1 MSNACR
7 PIRVVLADDHPIVRA
22 GLRALLEAHPDIAV
36 VGEAGSAEEAVELVR
51 AETPDVAILDISM
64 PGGGLEALRAIAELE
79 LPTRVLILTVHAEER
94 YLLPVLQAGGSGYV
108 RKSSLH
114 TDLIEAIHTVARGEV
129 FVDPEAARMLLQGY
143 LDRAQAGEVQ
153 DPAQL
158 LSEREREV
166 LRLTA
171 AGYTAQEI
179 ADQLYLSPKTVETYR
194 HRVMQKLG
202 FSRRSE
208 LVRFALRAGLLD
220 PATE

>member
-1 MSNACR
+1 MGCEQ
-7 PIRVVLADDHPIVRA
+7 PIRVLLADDHPIVRV
-22 GLRALLEAHPDIAV
+22 GLRALLEAEPDIQV
-36 VGEAGSAEEAVELVR
+36 IGEAGSADEAVELVR
-51 AETPDVAILDISM
+51 ELRPDVAVLDISM
-64 PGGGLEALRAIAELE
+64 PGNGLEALRRIAALG
-79 LPTRVLILTVHAEER
+79 LPTRSLILTVHAEER

-114 TDLIEAIHTVARGEV
+114 TDLVEAIRTVARGEV
-129 FVDPEAARMLLQGY
+129 FIDQAAARTLLQGY
-143 LDRAQAGEVQ
+143 LDRAKTGEVQ

-158 LSEREREV
+158 LSDREREV

-179 ADQLYLSPKTVETYR
+179 ADQLFLSPKTVETYR

-208 LVRFALRAGLLD
+208 LVRFALRIGLLD
-220 PATE
+220 PQSE

>member
-1 MSNACR
+1 MTTNK
-7 PIRVVLADDHPIVRA
+7 IRVLLADDHPIVRV
-22 GLRALLEAHPDIAV
+22 GLRALLEAEPDIAV
-36 VGEAGSAEEAVELVR
+36 VGEAGTADEAVELAR
-51 AETPDVAILDISM
+51 TLQPDVAVLDISM
-64 PGGGLEALRAIAELE
+64 PGNGLEALRRIASLG
-79 LPTRVLILTVHAEER
+79 LPTRTLILTVHAEEC

-114 TDLIEAIHTVARGEV
+114 TDLVEAIRLVARGEV
-129 FVDPEAARMLLQGY
+129 FIDQAAARTLLQGY
-143 LDRAQAGEVQ
+143 LDHARTGEVQ

-179 ADQLYLSPKTVETYR
+179 ADQLFLSPKTVETYR

-208 LVRFALRAGLLD
+208 LVRFALRIGLLD
-220 PATE
+220 PQAE

>member
-22 GLRALLEAHPDIAV
+22 GLRALLEAQPDITV
-36 VGEAGSAEEAVELVR
+36 VGEAGSAAEAVELVTR
-51 AETPDVAILDISM
+51 ERPDVAILDISM
-64 PGGGLEALRAIAELE
+64 PGGGLEAVHAIAALA

-114 TDLIEAIHTVARGEV
+114 TDLIEALYTVTRGEV
-129 FVDPEAARMLLQGY
+129 FVDPEAARMLLRGY
-143 LDRAQAGEVQ
+143 LDQAQAGTVQ

-220 PATE
+220 PAAE

>member
-1 MSNACR
+1 MTSE
-7 PIRVVLADDHPIVRA
+7 PIRVLLADDHPIVRV
-22 GLRALLEAHPDIAV
+22 GLRTLLEAEPDIHV
-36 VGEAGSAEEAVELVR
+36 VGEAGTADEAVELAR
-51 AETPDVAILDISM
+51 ELQPDVAVLDISM
-64 PGGGLEALRAIAELE
+64 PGNGLEALRRIAALG
-79 LPTRVLILTVHAEER
+79 LPTRILILTVHAEER

-114 TDLIEAIHTVARGEV
+114 TDLVEAIRTVARGEV
-129 FVDPEAARMLLQGY
+129 FIDQAAARTLLQGY
-143 LDRAQAGEVQ
+143 LDRARTGEVQ

-179 ADQLYLSPKTVETYR
+179 ADQLFLSPKTVETYR

-208 LVRFALRAGLLD
+208 LVRFALRIGLLD
-220 PATE
+220 PQAE

>member
-1 MSNACR
+1 MTR
-7 PIRVVLADDHPIVRA
+7 PEIRVLLADDHPVVRV
-22 GLRALLEAHPDIAV
+22 GLRALLEGEPDIRV
-36 VGEAGSAEEAVELVR
+36 VGEAGNADEAVELVR
-51 AETPDVAILDISM
+51 QLQPDVAVLDISM
-64 PGGGLEALRAIAELE
+64 PGNGLEALRRIAALG

-114 TDLIEAIHTVARGEV
+114 TDLVEAIRTVARGEV
-129 FVDPEAARMLLQGY
+129 FIDQAAARTLLQGL
-143 LDRAQAGEVQ
+143 LDRVRAGEVQ
-153 DPAQL
+153 DPAQV

-179 ADQLYLSPKTVETYR
+179 ADQLFLSPKTVETYR

-208 LVRFALRAGLLD
+208 LVRFALRIGLLD
-220 PATE
+220 PQAE

>member
-1 MSNACR
+1 MTAGE
-7 PIRVVLADDHPIVRA
+7 IRVLLADDHPVVRV
-22 GLRALLEAHPDIAV
+22 GLRALLEGEPDIRV
-36 VGEAGSAEEAVELVR
+36 VGEAGSADEAVELVR
-51 AETPDVAILDISM
+51 ELQPDVAVLDISM
-64 PGGGLEALRAIAELE
+64 PGNGLEALRRIAALG
-79 LPTRVLILTVHAEER
+79 LPTRILILTVHAEER

-114 TDLIEAIHTVARGEV
+114 TDLVEAIRTVARGEV
-129 FVDPEAARMLLQGY
+129 FIDQAAARTLLQGY
-143 LDRAQAGEVQ
+143 LERARTGEVQ

-179 ADQLYLSPKTVETYR
+179 ADQLFLSPKTVETYR

-208 LVRFALRAGLLD
+208 LVRFALRIGLLD
-220 PATE
+220 PQTE

>member
-1 MSNACR
+1 MTT
-7 PIRVVLADDHPIVRA
+7 PEIRVLLADDHPVVRV
-22 GLRALLEAHPDIAV
+22 GLRALLEGEPDIRV
-36 VGEAGSAEEAVELVR
+36 VGEAGNADDAVELVR
-51 AETPDVAILDISM
+51 QLQPDVVVLDISM
-64 PGGGLEALRAIAELE
+64 PGNGLEALRRIAALG
-79 LPTRVLILTVHAEER
+79 LPTRILILTVHAEER

-114 TDLIEAIHTVARGEV
+114 TDLVEAIRTVARGEV
-129 FVDPEAARMLLQGY
+129 FIDQAAARTLLQGY
-143 LDRAQAGEVQ
+143 LDRARAGEVQ
-153 DPAQL
+153 DPAQV

-179 ADQLYLSPKTVETYR
+179 ADQLFLSPKTVETYR

-208 LVRFALRAGLLD
+208 LVRFALRIGLLD
-220 PATE
+220 PQAE

>member
-1 MSNACR
+1 MTAGE
-7 PIRVVLADDHPIVRA
+7 IRVLLADDHPVVRV
-22 GLRALLEAHPDIAV
+22 GLRALLEGEPDIRV
-36 VGEAGSAEEAVELVR
+36 VGEAGSADEAVELVR
-51 AETPDVAILDISM
+51 ELQPDVAVLDISM
-64 PGGGLEALRAIAELE
+64 PGNGLEALRRIAALG
-79 LPTRVLILTVHAEER
+79 LPTRILILTVHAEER

-114 TDLIEAIHTVARGEV
+114 TDLVQAIRTVARGEV
-129 FVDPEAARMLLQGY
+129 FIDQAAARTLLQGY
-143 LDRAQAGEVQ
+143 LERARAGEVQ

-179 ADQLYLSPKTVETYR
+179 ADQLFLSPKTVETYR

-208 LVRFALRAGLLD
+208 LVRFALRIGLLD
-220 PATE
+220 PQAE

>member
-1 MSNACR
+1 MTSE
-7 PIRVVLADDHPIVRA
+7 PIRVLLADDHPIVRV
-22 GLRALLEAHPDIAV
+22 GLRTLLEAEPDIHV
-36 VGEAGSAEEAVELVR
+36 VGEAGTADEAVELAR
-51 AETPDVAILDISM
+51 ELQPDVAVLDISM
-64 PGGGLEALRAIAELE
+64 PGNGLEALRRIAALG
-79 LPTRVLILTVHAEER
+79 LPTRILILTVHAEER

-114 TDLIEAIHTVARGEV
+114 TDLVEAIRTVARGEV
-129 FVDPEAARMLLQGY
+129 FIDQAAARTLLQGY
-143 LDRAQAGEVQ
+143 LDRARTGEVQ

-179 ADQLYLSPKTVETYR
+179 ADQLFLSPKTVETYR

-208 LVRFALRAGLLD
+208 LVRFALRIGLLD
-220 PATE
+220 PQTE

>member
-1 MSNACR
+1 M
-7 PIRVVLADDHPIVRA
+7 PTGTIRVLLADDHPVVRV
-22 GLRALLEAHPDIAV
+22 GLRALLEGEPDIQV
-36 VGEAGSAEEAVELVR
+36 VGEASTADEAVELAR
-51 AETPDVAILDISM
+51 QLQPDVAVLDISM
-64 PGGGLEALRAIAELE
+64 PGNGLEALRRIAQLG
-79 LPTRVLILTVHAEER
+79 LPTRILILTVHAEER

-114 TDLIEAIHTVARGEV
+114 TDLVEAIRTVARGEV
-129 FVDPEAARMLLQGY
+129 FIDQAAARTLLQGY

-179 ADQLYLSPKTVETYR
+179 ADQLFLSPKTVETYR

-208 LVRFALRAGLLD
+208 LVRFALRIGLLD
-220 PATE
+220 PQTE

>member
-1 MSNACR
+1 MTSE
-7 PIRVVLADDHPIVRA
+7 PIRVLLADDHPIVRV
-22 GLRALLEAHPDIAV
+22 GLRTLLEAEPDIQV
-36 VGEAGSAEEAVELVR
+36 VGEAGTADEAVELAR
-51 AETPDVAILDISM
+51 ELQPDVAVLDISM
-64 PGGGLEALRAIAELE
+64 PGNGLEALRRIAALG
-79 LPTRVLILTVHAEER
+79 LPTRILILTVHAEER

-114 TDLIEAIHTVARGEV
+114 TDLVEAIRTVARGEV
-129 FVDPEAARMLLQGY
+129 FIDQAAARTLLQGY
-143 LDRAQAGEVQ
+143 LDRARTGEVQ

-179 ADQLYLSPKTVETYR
+179 ADQLFLSPKTVETYR

-208 LVRFALRAGLLD
+208 LVRFALRIGLLD
-220 PATE
+220 PQAE

>member
-1 MSNACR
+1 MTSEA
-7 PIRVVLADDHPIVRA
+7 IRVLLADDHPVVRV
-22 GLRALLEAHPDIAV
+22 GLRALLEGEPDIRV
-36 VGEAGSAEEAVELVR
+36 VGEAGSADEAVELVR
-51 AETPDVAILDISM
+51 ELQPDVAVLDISM
-64 PGGGLEALRAIAELE
+64 PGNGLEALRRIAALGV
-79 LPTRVLILTVHAEER
+79 PTRILILTVHAEER

-114 TDLIEAIHTVARGEV
+114 TDLIEAIRTVARGEV
-129 FVDPEAARMLLQGY
+129 FIDQAAARTLLQRY

-179 ADQLYLSPKTVETYR
+179 ADQLFLSPKTVETYR

-208 LVRFALRAGLLD
+208 LVRFALRIGLLD
-220 PATE
+220 PQAE

>member
-1 MSNACR
+1 MTAGE
-7 PIRVVLADDHPIVRA
+7 IRVLLADDHPVVRV
-22 GLRALLEAHPDIAV
+22 GLRALLEGEPDIHV
-36 VGEAGSAEEAVELVR
+36 VGEAGSADEAVELVR
-51 AETPDVAILDISM
+51 QLQPDVAVLDISM
-64 PGGGLEALRAIAELE
+64 PGNGLEALRRIAALG
-79 LPTRVLILTVHAEER
+79 LPTRILILTVHAEER

-114 TDLIEAIHTVARGEV
+114 TDLVEAIRTVARGEV
-129 FVDPEAARMLLQGY
+129 FIDQAAARTLLQGY
-143 LDRAQAGEVQ
+143 LERARAGEVQ

-179 ADQLYLSPKTVETYR
+179 ADQLFLSPKTVETYR

-208 LVRFALRAGLLD
+208 LVRFALRIGLLD
-220 PATE
+220 PQTE

>member
-1 MSNACR
+1 MIAGE
-7 PIRVVLADDHPIVRA
+7 IRVLLADDHPVVRV
-22 GLRALLEAHPDIAV
+22 GLRALLEGEPDIRV
-36 VGEAGSAEEAVELVR
+36 VGEAGSADEAVELVR
-51 AETPDVAILDISM
+51 ELQPDVAVLDISM
-64 PGGGLEALRAIAELE
+64 PGNGLEALRRIAALG
-79 LPTRVLILTVHAEER
+79 LPTRILILTVHAEER
-94 YLLPVLQAGGSGYV
+94 YLLPVLQAGGLGYV

-114 TDLIEAIHTVARGEV
+114 TDLVEAIRTVARGEV
-129 FVDPEAARMLLQGY
+129 FIDQAAARTLLQGY
-143 LDRAQAGEVQ
+143 LERARAGEVQ

-179 ADQLYLSPKTVETYR
+179 ADQLFLSPKTVETYR

-208 LVRFALRAGLLD
+208 LVRFALRIGLLD
-220 PATE
+220 PQTE

>member
-1 MSNACR
+1 MTAGE
-7 PIRVVLADDHPIVRA
+7 IRVLLADDHPVVRV
-22 GLRALLEAHPDIAV
+22 GLRALLEGEPDIRV
-36 VGEAGSAEEAVELVR
+36 VGEAGSADEAVELVR
-51 AETPDVAILDISM
+51 ELQPDVAVLDISM
-64 PGGGLEALRAIAELE
+64 PGNGLEALRRIAALG
-79 LPTRVLILTVHAEER
+79 LPTRILILTVHAEER

-114 TDLIEAIHTVARGEV
+114 TDLVEAIRTVARGEV
-129 FVDPEAARMLLQGY
+129 FIDQAAARTLLQGY
-143 LDRAQAGEVQ
+143 LERARAGEVQ

-179 ADQLYLSPKTVETYR
+179 ADQLFLSPKTVETYR

-208 LVRFALRAGLLD
+208 LVRFALRIGLLD
-220 PATE
+220 PQTE

>member
-1 MSNACR
+1 MTSE
-7 PIRVVLADDHPIVRA
+7 PIRVLLADDHPIVRV
-22 GLRALLEAHPDIAV
+22 GLRTLLEAETDIHV
-36 VGEAGSAEEAVELVR
+36 VGEAGTADEAVELAR
-51 AETPDVAILDISM
+51 ELQPDVAVLDISM
-64 PGGGLEALRAIAELE
+64 PGNGLEALRRIAALG
-79 LPTRVLILTVHAEER
+79 LPTRILILTVHAEER

-114 TDLIEAIHTVARGEV
+114 TDLVEAIRTVARGEV
-129 FVDPEAARMLLQGY
+129 FIDQAAARTLLQGY
-143 LDRAQAGEVQ
+143 LDRARTGEVQ

-179 ADQLYLSPKTVETYR
+179 ADQLFLSPKTVETYR

-208 LVRFALRAGLLD
+208 LVRFALRIGLLD
-220 PATE
+220 PQAE

>member
-1 MSNACR
+1 MTAGE
-7 PIRVVLADDHPIVRA
+7 IRVLLADDHPVVRI
-22 GLRALLEAHPDIAV
+22 GLRALLEGEPDIRV
-36 VGEAGSAEEAVELVR
+36 VGEAGSADEAVELVR
-51 AETPDVAILDISM
+51 ELQPDVAVLDISM
-64 PGGGLEALRAIAELE
+64 PGNGLEALRRIAALG
-79 LPTRVLILTVHAEER
+79 LPTRILILTVHAEER

-114 TDLIEAIHTVARGEV
+114 TDLVEAIRTVARGEV
-129 FVDPEAARMLLQGY
+129 FIDQAAARTLLQGY
-143 LDRAQAGEVQ
+143 LERARAGEVQ

-179 ADQLYLSPKTVETYR
+179 ADQLFLSPKTVETYR

-208 LVRFALRAGLLD
+208 LVRFALRIGLLD
-220 PATE
+220 PQTE

>member
-1 MSNACR
+1 MTAGE
-7 PIRVVLADDHPIVRA
+7 IRVLLADDHPVVRV
-22 GLRALLEAHPDIAV
+22 GLRALLEGEPDIRV
-36 VGEAGSAEEAVELVR
+36 VGEAGSADEAVELVR
-51 AETPDVAILDISM
+51 ELQPDVAVLDISM
-64 PGGGLEALRAIAELE
+64 PGNGLEALRRIAALG
-79 LPTRVLILTVHAEER
+79 LPTRILILTVHAEER
-94 YLLPVLQAGGSGYV
+94 YLLPVLQAGGLGYV

-114 TDLIEAIHTVARGEV
+114 TDLVEAIRTVARGEV
-129 FVDPEAARMLLQGY
+129 FIDQAAARTLLQGY
-143 LDRAQAGEVQ
+143 LERARAGEVQ

-179 ADQLYLSPKTVETYR
+179 ADQLFLSPKTVETYR

-208 LVRFALRAGLLD
+208 LVRFALRIGLLD
-220 PATE
+220 PQTE

>member
-1 MSNACR
+1 MTQE
-7 PIRVVLADDHPIVRA
+7 IRVLLADDHPVVRV
-22 GLRALLEAHPDIAV
+22 GLRALLEGEPDIRV
-36 VGEAGSAEEAVELVR
+36 VGEAGTADEAVERVR
-51 AETPDVAILDISM
+51 ELQPDVAVLDISM
-64 PGGGLEALRAIAELE
+64 PGNGLEALRRIAALGV
-79 LPTRVLILTVHAEER
+79 PTRILILTVHAEER

-114 TDLIEAIHTVARGEV
+114 TDLVEAIRTVARGEV
-129 FVDPEAARMLLQGY
+129 FIDQAAARTLLQGY

-179 ADQLYLSPKTVETYR
+179 ADQLFLSPKTVETYR

-208 LVRFALRAGLLD
+208 LVRFALRIGLLD
-220 PATE
+220 PHTE

>member
-1 MSNACR
+1 MTAGE
-7 PIRVVLADDHPIVRA
+7 IRVLLADDHPVVRV
-22 GLRALLEAHPDIAV
+22 GLRALLEGEPDIRV
-36 VGEAGSAEEAVELVR
+36 VGEAGSADEAVELVR
-51 AETPDVAILDISM
+51 ELQPDVAVLDISM
-64 PGGGLEALRAIAELE
+64 PGNGLEALRRIAALG
-79 LPTRVLILTVHAEER
+79 LPTRILILTVHAEER
-94 YLLPVLQAGGSGYV
+94 SLLPVLQAGGSGYV

-114 TDLIEAIHTVARGEV
+114 TDLVEAIRTVARGEV
-129 FVDPEAARMLLQGY
+129 FIDQAAARTLLQGY
-143 LDRAQAGEVQ
+143 LERARTGEVQ

-179 ADQLYLSPKTVETYR
+179 ADQLFLSPKTVETYR

-208 LVRFALRAGLLD
+208 LVRFALRIGLLD
-220 PATE
+220 PQTE